1 MTSSTCTTIPRRDT
15 SRPYSEKDWVEMD
28 SIPDGPMKGYVKS
41 KILAEK
47 AAWDFYN
54 EHKNTGTCFELVT
67 ILPSFSCGPILS
79 ASSGPSVGMIL
90 QLLDPNVEK
99 VDDFVIPVCDVRNV
113 ALAHIK
119 AAKLDEAVGN
129 RFMIVSSKKL
139 WSLFEIAA
147 VLKELGLKVAEVRQA
162 EHQDGS
168 IDDSNMRNILKI
180 EPFDIKKSISDTI
193 ESLRKYDLIK

>member
-1 MTSSTCTTIPRRDT
+1 M
-15 SRPYSEKDWVEMD
+15 
-28 SIPDGPMKGYVKS
+28 
-41 KILAEK
+41 
-47 AAWDFYN
+47 
-54 EHKNTGTCFELVT
+54 
-67 ILPSFSCGPILS
+67 
-79 ASSGPSVGMIL
+79 
-90 QLLDPNVEK
+90 
-99 VDDFVIPVCDVRNV
+99 IPVCDVRNV

-129 RFMIVSSKKL
+129 RFMIVSAKKL
-139 WSLFEIAA
+139 WSLFEIAE